1 MKYSCFLCLF
11 TQNEEPLW
19 CRGFAVI
26 CFITFLLL
34 GKNIDNLNCTF
45 LPDCRQRKW
54 NSAQEGQSLLRECD
68 YYKCLYYRKKKIN
81 QWKFPLQKKKTLTF
95 LGRFLSEFML
105 HCPLPPPIPTP
116 HPDHPHYSQV
126 IQTCLELHTCVF
138 FVWKPR
144 MGGKSNQVLAR
155 ARHALEMGIRQS
167 LDRFHSFF
175 FFFFSFPDPL
185 ILTIWSL

>member
-1 MKYSCFLCLF
+1 
-11 TQNEEPLW
+11 
-19 CRGFAVI
+19 
-26 CFITFLLL
+26 
-34 GKNIDNLNCTF
+34 
-45 LPDCRQRKW
+45 
-54 NSAQEGQSLLRECD
+54 
-68 YYKCLYYRKKKIN
+68 
-81 QWKFPLQKKKTLTF
+81 
-95 LGRFLSEFML
+95 ML

-175 FFFFSFPDPL
+175 FFFFLLPRSFNTNHLVFIKHPKCVCIH
-185 ILTIWSL
+185 ILCVKHQKKKKNLLQSLLFCSEFVIVIYAMPSPVSYII